1 MLHIV
6 RSVGVSA
13 FSQSIG
19 EEAYATTEYA
29 ARNSIKWTFI
39 TLVRCD
45 TILDWEHL
53 KFSNTIKYGMFR
65 DVLLLLVAITGLLPL
80 TVAQSNS
87 PASSQNPNVEAK
99 NTSSW
104 EVAAEERRE
113 ELIGTNGPGTD
124 VALRDQLIK
133 MGEQDQAARGFAH
146 GKQTSA
152 VTQDMINQ
160 LPAISARLTLE
171 LKEIVKEKGWPTISL
186 VGIDASNA
194 AMLILTHTSDHAWQ
208 RQLLPQL
215 QELADAN
222 KIDLSP
228 LALVIDKELVAEGK
242 LQRYGSQFKF
252 FNGEIAMYAVENPAT
267 LDQRRAKALLP
278 PMDVYRDTMTQI
290 YHLKV
295 SDTVVMAVPSP
306 TQK

>member
-1 MLHIV
+1 MPAWAVAAKERH
-6 RSVGVSA
+6 
-13 FSQSIG
+13 
-19 EEAYATTEYA
+19 EE
-29 ARNSIKWTFI
+29 
-39 TLVRCD
+39 LVR
-45 TILDWEHL
+45 
-53 KFSNTIKYGMFR
+53 
-65 DVLLLLVAITGLLPL
+65 V
-80 TVAQSNS
+80 
-87 PASSQNPNVEAK
+87 
-99 NTSSW
+99 
-104 EVAAEERRE
+104 
-113 ELIGTNGPGTD
+113 NGPGTD
-124 VALRDQLIK
+124 VALRDHLIK
-133 MGEQDQAARGFAH
+133 MGEDDQAARGFAH

-152 VTQDMINQ
+152 MTQEMIHQ
-160 LPAISARLTLE
+160 LPAIDTRLTLE
-171 LKEIVKEKGWPTISL
+171 LKEIVNEKGWPTIAL

-215 QELADAN
+215 QELADTN

-252 FNGEIAMYAVENPAT
+252 INGEIAMYAVENPAT

-295 SDTVVMAVPSP
+295 SDTVVMAVPP

>member
-1 MLHIV
+1 
-6 RSVGVSA
+6 
-13 FSQSIG
+13 
-19 EEAYATTEYA
+19 
-29 ARNSIKWTFI
+29 
-39 TLVRCD
+39 
-45 TILDWEHL
+45 
-53 KFSNTIKYGMFR
+53 MFR
-65 DVLLLLVAITGLLPL
+65 DVLLPLVAITGLLPL
-80 TVAQSNS
+80 IVAPSNT
-87 PASSQNPNVEAK
+87 PVSSQNPNVEAK

-104 EVAAEERRE
+104 EMAAKDRRE
-113 ELIGTNGPGTD
+113 ELIRVNGPGTD
-124 VALRDQLIK
+124 VALRDQLLK
-133 MGEQDQAARGFAH
+133 MGEDDQAARGFSH

-152 VTQDMINQ
+152 VTQDMIHQ

-171 LKEIVKEKGWPTISL
+171 LKEIVKEKGWPTIAL

-295 SDTVVMAVPSP
+295 SDTVVMAVPAP

>member
-1 MLHIV
+1 
-6 RSVGVSA
+6 
-13 FSQSIG
+13 
-19 EEAYATTEYA
+19 
-29 ARNSIKWTFI
+29 
-39 TLVRCD
+39 
-45 TILDWEHL
+45 
-53 KFSNTIKYGMFR
+53 MFR
-65 DVLLLLVAITGLLPL
+65 DVLLPLVAITGLLPL
-80 TVAQSNS
+80 IVAQSNT
-87 PASSQNPNVEAK
+87 PVPSQNLNVEAK

-104 EVAAEERRE
+104 EMAAKERHQ
-113 ELIGTNGPGTD
+113 ELIRVNGPGTD
-124 VALRDQLIK
+124 VALRDQLLK
-133 MGEQDQAARGFAH
+133 MGEDDQAARGFSH

-152 VTQDMINQ
+152 VTQDMIHQ
-160 LPAISARLTLE
+160 LPAISTRLTLE
-171 LKEIVKEKGWPTISL
+171 LKEIVKEKGWPTIAL

-267 LDQRRAKALLP
+267 LDQRRGKALLP

-306 TQK
+306 AQK

>member
-1 MLHIV
+1 
-6 RSVGVSA
+6 
-13 FSQSIG
+13 
-19 EEAYATTEYA
+19 
-29 ARNSIKWTFI
+29 
-39 TLVRCD
+39 
-45 TILDWEHL
+45 
-53 KFSNTIKYGMFR
+53 MFR

-104 EVAAEERRE
+104 EIAAKERRE

-124 VALRDQLIK
+124 VALRDQLLK
-133 MGEQDQAARGFAH
+133 MGEQDQAARGFSH

-152 VTQDMINQ
+152 VTQDMLHQ
-160 LPAISARLTLE
+160 LPAISTRLTLE
-171 LKEIVKEKGWPTISL
+171 LKEIVKEKGWPTIAL

-306 TQK
+306 AQK

>member
-1 MLHIV
+1 V
-6 RSVGVSA
+6 A
-13 FSQSIG
+13 P
-19 EEAYATTEYA
+19 
-29 ARNSIKWTFI
+29 
-39 TLVRCD
+39 
-45 TILDWEHL
+45 
-53 KFSNTIKYGMFR
+53 SNTP
-65 DVLLLLVAITGLLPL
+65 V
-80 TVAQSNS
+80 
-87 PASSQNPNVEAK
+87 SSQNPNVEAK

-104 EVAAEERRE
+104 EMAAKDRRE
-113 ELIGTNGPGTD
+113 ELIRVNGPGTD
-124 VALRDQLIK
+124 VALRDQLLK
-133 MGEQDQAARGFAH
+133 MGEDDQAARGFSH

-152 VTQDMINQ
+152 VTQDMIHQ
-160 LPAISARLTLE
+160 LPAISTRLTLE
-171 LKEIVKEKGWPTISL
+171 LKEIVKEKGWPTIAL

-228 LALVIDKELVAEGK
+228 LALVTDKELVAEGK

-306 TQK
+306 AQK

>member
-1 MLHIV
+1 M
-6 RSVGVSA
+6 
-13 FSQSIG
+13 
-19 EEAYATTEYA
+19 A
-29 ARNSIKWTFI
+29 AK
-39 TLVRCD
+39 D
-45 TILDWEHL
+45 
-53 KFSNTIKYGMFR
+53 
-65 DVLLLLVAITGLLPL
+65 
-80 TVAQSNS
+80 
-87 PASSQNPNVEAK
+87 
-99 NTSSW
+99 
-104 EVAAEERRE
+104 RRE
-113 ELIGTNGPGTD
+113 ELIRVNGPGTD
-124 VALRDQLIK
+124 VALRDQLLK
-133 MGEQDQAARGFAH
+133 MGEDDQAARGFSH

-152 VTQDMINQ
+152 VTQDMIHQ
-160 LPAISARLTLE
+160 LPAISTRLTLE
-171 LKEIVKEKGWPTISL
+171 LKEIVKEKGWPTIAL

-295 SDTVVMAVPSP
+295 SDTVVMAVPAP

>member
-1 MLHIV
+1 
-6 RSVGVSA
+6 
-13 FSQSIG
+13 
-19 EEAYATTEYA
+19 
-29 ARNSIKWTFI
+29 
-39 TLVRCD
+39 
-45 TILDWEHL
+45 
-53 KFSNTIKYGMFR
+53 MFR
-65 DVLLLLVAITGLLPL
+65 DVLLPLVAITGLLPL
-80 TVAQSNS
+80 IVAPSNT
-87 PASSQNPNVEAK
+87 PVSSQNPNVEAK

-104 EVAAEERRE
+104 EMAAKDRRE
-113 ELIGTNGPGTD
+113 ELIRVNGPGTD
-124 VALRDQLIK
+124 VALRDQLLK
-133 MGEQDQAARGFAH
+133 MGEDDQAARGFSH

-152 VTQDMINQ
+152 VTQDMIHQ
-160 LPAISARLTLE
+160 LPAISTRLTLE
-171 LKEIVKEKGWPTISL
+171 LKEIVKEKGWPTIAL

-306 TQK
+306 AQK

>member
-1 MLHIV
+1 
-6 RSVGVSA
+6 
-13 FSQSIG
+13 
-19 EEAYATTEYA
+19 
-29 ARNSIKWTFI
+29 
-39 TLVRCD
+39 
-45 TILDWEHL
+45 
-53 KFSNTIKYGMFR
+53 
-65 DVLLLLVAITGLLPL
+65 
-80 TVAQSNS
+80 VAQSNS
-87 PASSQNPNVEAK
+87 SASSQNPNVEAK

-104 EVAAEERRE
+104 EMAAKDRRE
-113 ELIGTNGPGTD
+113 ELIRVNGPGTD
-124 VALRDQLIK
+124 VALRDQLLK
-133 MGEQDQAARGFAH
+133 MGEDDQAARGFSH

-152 VTQDMINQ
+152 VTQDMIHQ
-160 LPAISARLTLE
+160 LPAISTRLTLE
-171 LKEIVKEKGWPTISL
+171 LKEIVKEKGWPTIAL

>member
-1 MLHIV
+1 
-6 RSVGVSA
+6 
-13 FSQSIG
+13 
-19 EEAYATTEYA
+19 
-29 ARNSIKWTFI
+29 
-39 TLVRCD
+39 
-45 TILDWEHL
+45 
-53 KFSNTIKYGMFR
+53 MFR
-65 DVLLLLVAITGLLPL
+65 VGLALLLAVATLSSPL
-80 TVAQSNS
+80 VAQSNAQTS
-87 PASSQNPNVEAK
+87 HSPNVETKPMPA
-99 NTSSW
+99 W
-104 EVAAEERRE
+104 AVAAKERHE
-113 ELIGTNGPGTD
+113 ELVRVNGPGTD
-124 VALRDQLIK
+124 VALRDHLIK
-133 MGEQDQAARGFAH
+133 MGEDDQAARGFAH

-152 VTQDMINQ
+152 MTQEMIHQ
-160 LPAISARLTLE
+160 LPAIDTRLTLE
-171 LKEIVKEKGWPTISL
+171 LKEIVNEKGWPTIAL

-215 QELADAN
+215 QELADTN

-252 FNGEIAMYAVENPAT
+252 INGEIAMYTVENPAT

-295 SDTVVMAVPSP
+295 SDTVVMAVPP

>member
-1 MLHIV
+1 
-6 RSVGVSA
+6 
-13 FSQSIG
+13 
-19 EEAYATTEYA
+19 
-29 ARNSIKWTFI
+29 
-39 TLVRCD
+39 
-45 TILDWEHL
+45 
-53 KFSNTIKYGMFR
+53 MFR
-65 DVLLLLVAITGLLPL
+65 VGLALLLAVAALSSPL
-80 TVAQSNS
+80 VAQSNAQGSQS
-87 PASSQNPNVEAK
+87 P
-99 NTSSW
+99 NTETKPMPAW
-104 EVAAEERRE
+104 AVAAKERHE
-113 ELIGTNGPGTD
+113 ELVRVNGPGTD
-124 VALRDQLIK
+124 VALRDHLIK
-133 MGEQDQAARGFAH
+133 MGEDDQAARGFAH

-152 VTQDMINQ
+152 MTQEMIHQ
-160 LPAISARLTLE
+160 LPAIDTRLTLE
-171 LKEIVKEKGWPTISL
+171 LKEIVNEKGWPTIAL

-215 QELADAN
+215 QELADTN

-252 FNGEIAMYAVENPAT
+252 INGEIAMYAVENPAT

-278 PMDVYRDTMTQI
+278 PMDVYRDTMAQI

-295 SDTVVMAVPSP
+295 SDTVVMAVSP

>member
-1 MLHIV
+1 
-6 RSVGVSA
+6 
-13 FSQSIG
+13 
-19 EEAYATTEYA
+19 
-29 ARNSIKWTFI
+29 
-39 TLVRCD
+39 
-45 TILDWEHL
+45 
-53 KFSNTIKYGMFR
+53 
-65 DVLLLLVAITGLLPL
+65 
-80 TVAQSNS
+80 
-87 PASSQNPNVEAK
+87 
-99 NTSSW
+99 
-104 EVAAEERRE
+104 
-113 ELIGTNGPGTD
+113 
-124 VALRDQLIK
+124 VALRDHLIK
-133 MGEQDQAARGFAH
+133 MGEDDQAARGFAH

-152 VTQDMINQ
+152 MTQEMIHQ
-160 LPAISARLTLE
+160 LPAIDTRLTLE
-171 LKEIVKEKGWPTISL
+171 LKEIVNEKGWPTIAL

-215 QELADAN
+215 QELADTN

-252 FNGEIAMYAVENPAT
+252 INGEIAMYTVENPAT

-295 SDTVVMAVPSP
+295 SDTVVMAVPP